1 MTSRILS
8 TRGVRAAGILIA
20 VSTVPAA
27 CTGGERHLRY
37 VDVRPYTVP
46 EILEQLAGPDCGEV
60 QLPTALTG
68 APRRSYRLDV
78 EHDAELLYRTVIRE
92 ASTVDELARY
102 LNVAV
107 LKQVWPR
114 LVLPPRCRTLWEQ
127 RFPELIQAAVV

>member
-1 MTSRILS
+1 M
-8 TRGVRAAGILIA
+8 
-20 VSTVPAA
+20 STVPTAR
-27 CTGGERHLRY
+27 TGGERHLRY

-46 EILEQLAGPDCGEV
+46 EILEQLAGPDRGEV
-60 QLPTALTG
+60 HSPTALTG

-107 LKQVWPR
+107 LKQMWRR

-127 RFPELIQAAVV
+127 RFPELTQAAVV

>member
-1 MTSRILS
+1 MT
-8 TRGVRAAGILIA
+8 GILIA
-20 VSTVPAA
+20 VSTVPTAR
-27 CTGGERHLRY
+27 TGDERHLRY

-46 EILEQLAGPDCGEV
+46 EILEQLAGPDRGEV
-60 QLPTALTG
+60 QPPTALTG
-68 APRRSYRLDV
+68 APQRSYRLDI

-102 LNVAV
+102 LNVTV

-127 RFPELIQAAVV
+127 RFPELAQAAVV

>member
-1 MTSRILS
+1 M
-8 TRGVRAAGILIA
+8 AGILIA

-46 EILEQLAGPDCGEV
+46 EVLEQLAGPDCGEV
-60 QLPTALTG
+60 QPPTALTG

-92 ASTVDELARY
+92 ASTIDDLARIGLAATQGY
-102 LNVAV
+102 GFALAGGYA
-107 LKQVWPR
+107 LAAHG
-114 LVLPPRCRTLWEQ
+114 LVDRATEDVDLFTNHLDPVDPG
-127 RFPELIQAAVV
+127 